1 MERIEK
7 GARTELVSRMIVK
20 AKNKTKEDR
29 ACVCG
34 AGHAGQHSE
43 KKTNGTRAP
52 KGELM
57 GVYRKMRRLGLMT
70 MNDCECKRTDKEG
83 PNVRIFVLQS
93 VRNKTPRRRMGGLMG
108 RDERT
113 WESAEEMGS
122 D

>member
-1 MERIEK
+1 
-7 GARTELVSRMIVK
+7 MIVK
-20 AKNKTKEDR
+20 AKKQTKEDR

-43 KKTNGTRAP
+43 KKNRARAL

-70 MNDCECKRTDKEG
+70 MNDCEGKRTDKGG

-108 RDERT
+108 RDERI
-113 WESAEEMGS
+113 WESAVEMGS